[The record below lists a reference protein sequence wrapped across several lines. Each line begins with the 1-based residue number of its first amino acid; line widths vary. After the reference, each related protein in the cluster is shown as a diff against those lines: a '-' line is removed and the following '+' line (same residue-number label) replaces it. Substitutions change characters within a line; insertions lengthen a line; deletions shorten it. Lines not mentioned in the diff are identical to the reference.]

1 MQAYSGGCSP
11 FDGTAAPFPG
21 ISAAVSVDSLIQ
33 MGAEDSAHL
42 GDVVIFTLQVLVP
55 VFQAEF
61 PLAGADGRRT
71 CAVAAKS

>member
-1 MQAYSGGCSP
+1 
-11 FDGTAAPFPG
+11 
-21 ISAAVSVDSLIQ
+21 

-42 GDVVIFTLQVLVP
+42 GDVVIFTVQVLVP

>member
-1 MQAYSGGCSP
+1 MKTQPSPEQAK
-11 FDGTAAPFPG
+11 
-21 ISAAVSVDSLIQ
+21 SLRGSNLQ

-42 GDVVIFTLQVLVP
+42 GDVVIFTVQVLVP